1 MSSKAKDF
9 LVIPSTKDERFRGYK
24 YPLNHPG
31 K

>member
-9 LVIPSTKDERFRGYK
+9 LVLPSLKYERFRGYK
-24 YPLNHPG
+24 YLMNHPG